1 MVTSVVMVT
10 LCAAWVGLWI
20 VLWVRWVRMMS
31 WEDHV
36 DSALLTAAE
45 SGPHGPEDD
54 PTFMRSLP

>member
-1 MVTSVVMVT
+1 MVT

-20 VLWVRWVRMMS
+20 VLWVRCVRMMS

-45 SGPHGPEDD
+45 SGPSGPEDD
-54 PTFMRSLP
+54 PQFMRSLP